1 MCLDMQNNKIDDPDV
16 LDLLVKMPNL
26 RVLYLKNPFIKK
38 VRFYRKNVIN
48 MFPGLKY
55 LDDRPVFDEDRSRA
69 VAWCTGF
76 EKGGVKAA
84 REAEK
89 LEIARLRKA
98 KEDKAKRN
106 MEFFDEMI
114 RKAREEREA
123 AEVDEEKR
131 PDRVLEKHV
140 ESSSPPPLP
149 VPSSASSPPA
159 LKSRR
164 RFLQIS

>member
-1 MCLDMQNNKIDDPDV
+1 MLWRGVPDS
-16 LDLLVKMPNL
+16 
-26 RVLYLKNPFIKK
+26 
-38 VRFYRKNVIN
+38 
-48 MFPGLKY
+48 
-55 LDDRPVFDEDRSRA
+55 RS
-69 VAWCTGF
+69 
-76 EKGGVKAA
+76 GVKAA

-140 ESSSPPPLP
+140 E
-149 VPSSASSPPA
+149 
-159 LKSRR
+159 
-164 RFLQIS
+164 